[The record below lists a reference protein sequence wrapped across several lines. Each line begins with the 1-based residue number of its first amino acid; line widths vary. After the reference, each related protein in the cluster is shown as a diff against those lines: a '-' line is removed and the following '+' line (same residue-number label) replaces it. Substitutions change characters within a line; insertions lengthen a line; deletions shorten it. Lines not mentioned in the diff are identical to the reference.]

1 VLIVELVGVEVDGL
15 VLGVDGVDGVGVLGV
30 DVLGVGV
37 LGVGVVGVTTEGGT
51 ITGIMT
57 VPMVPVVPD
66 GFMTETCPAVKG
78 PTGKQTK
85 AASKKL

>member
-15 VLGVDGVDGVGVLGV
+15 VLGVDGVDGV

-37 LGVGVVGVTTEGGT
+37 LGVGVVGVTTEGGK

-78 PTGKQTK
+78 LTGKQTK

>member
-1 VLIVELVGVEVDGL
+1 MLIVELVGVEVDGL
-15 VLGVDGVDGVGVLGV
+15 VLGVDGVDGVE
-30 DVLGVGV
+30 V
-37 LGVGVVGVTTEGGT
+37 LGVGVVGVTTEGGV

-66 GFMTETCPAVKG
+66 GFMTETCPAVKEL
-78 PTGKQTK
+78 TGKQTK